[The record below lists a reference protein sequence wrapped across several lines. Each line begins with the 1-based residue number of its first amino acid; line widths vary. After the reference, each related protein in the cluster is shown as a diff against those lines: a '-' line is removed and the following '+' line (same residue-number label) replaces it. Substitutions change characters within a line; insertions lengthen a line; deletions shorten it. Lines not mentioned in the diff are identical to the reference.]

1 MSTAAVRSDYCR
13 QWTVG
18 NGCTVDQVPGK
29 VTGGGG
35 DGGIIDAAGQV
46 GMVMG
51 GKEPALLKGSRDL
64 GFGTLG
70 RGLGGSEALAV
81 VSIARYTVWDV

>member
-1 MSTAAVRSDYCR
+1 MSIAAVRSDYSR

-18 NGCTVDQVPGK
+18 NGCTVDQDPGK
-29 VTGGGG
+29 VTGG

-51 GKEPALLKGSRDL
+51 GKEPALLKGSRDF

-81 VSIARYTVWDV
+81 VSIAGYMV